1 VSGSN
6 PKQYYKNVSWTPTL
20 TNARLGPYIICAT
33 IGDTTCLYSPNYC
46 ITLFVGAS
54 APYLVSNS
62 LVLEITNGINLT
74 WSISFNTKVQK
85 PTTSA
90 YIRYFNIN
98 DTEVLSIDTS
108 NSSLITYNNQTTYTS
123 LKWTTLNNFADGSY
137 YIKFDRGIGIGTQ
150 YCLLKSIEVIDKSF
164 FTFSVIASV
173 VTITSSI
180 TSTLSSST
188 LQTVS
193 VTKNTISKNKNYYTL
208 KRFSFVLKPQS
219 NSNIL
224 IIAIVV
230 SILIIIIII
239 FIILVCVKVIKCAK
253 CLCRKKSIKKPGKII
268 K

>member
-1 VSGSN
+1 VIGPQGVSTTNEILVNGSN

-20 TNARLGPYIICAT
+20 TNAQLGPYIICAT
-33 IGDTTCLYSPNYC
+33 IGDTSCLFSPNYC
-46 ITLFVGAS
+46 ITLYVGVS

-62 LVLEITNGINLT
+62 LVLEITNGTNLT
-74 WSISFNTKVQK
+74 WKISFNTKVQK

-137 YIKFDRGIGIGTQ
+137 YIELDGGIGIGTR

-164 FTFSVIASV
+164 FTFSVIASI

-180 TSTLSSST
+180 TSTSSSST

-193 VTKNTISKNKNYYTL
+193 VKKNYYVKEKKILYIKTL
-208 KRFSFVLKPQS
+208 FSHF
-219 NSNIL
+219 
-224 IIAIVV
+224 
-230 SILIIIIII
+230 
-239 FIILVCVKVIKCAK
+239 
-253 CLCRKKSIKKPGKII
+253 
-268 K
+268 